1 MFDPKTLSHYR
12 ALKDDVAK
20 FTIDGSLVRLTGGDR
35 LQFLHNFCTNEIK
48 AMPANG
54 VCEAFILDGKG
65 KILFHVHVLNA
76 QDALWLHSVAND
88 ADQMI
93 EHLDKYLLR
102 DDVQMEKIVN
112 RQCTFV
118 GGPNAESEFK
128 ELLTTSISENELV
141 EMVEGSLVARV
152 EMAGFGCL
160 VISEDLQ
167 ILHESLLQCNSD
179 AFHAVRIENRTP
191 WMGVEIDDSNLPQ
204 ELLRDD
210 KAISFTKG
218 CYLGQETVARIDA
231 IGRVNRVLV
240 LVQSEQPIQ
249 SGEEL
254 IVAEKKVGTLLSV
267 TWSPDE
273 NKYLAAAMVR
283 RPHEKLGTEISCGS
297 NSVTVV

>member
-1 MFDPKTLSHYR
+1 MFDSTTLDHYR
-12 ALKDDVAK
+12 AIKGDVAK

-48 AMPANG
+48 ALPANG

-65 KILFHVHVLNA
+65 KILFHVHVLNGK
-76 QDALWLHSVAND
+76 DALWLHSVAND
-88 ADQMI
+88 ADEMI

-102 DDVQMEKIVN
+102 DDVQMEKLVN

-118 GGPNAESEFK
+118 AGLNAESELK
-128 ELLTTSISENELV
+128 DLLPNPLAEDELV
-141 EMVEGSLVARV
+141 EHAEGNLVARV
-152 EMAGFGCL
+152 EMAGLGFL

-167 ILHESLLQCNSD
+167 FLPEALNECNRD

-191 WMGVEIDDSNLPQ
+191 WMGIEIDNSNLPQ

-231 IGRVNRVLV
+231 IGRVNRLV
-240 LVQSEQPIQ
+240 IMVQSEQPIPNDA
-249 SGEEL
+249 EL
-254 IVAEKKVGTLLSV
+254 LVAEKKIGKILSA
-267 TWSPDE
+267 TWSPDQ
-273 NKYLAAAMVR
+273 NKYLASAIVR
-283 RPHEKLGTEISCGS
+283 RPHEKTGTEISCGS
-297 NSVTVV
+297 ITVTVV